1 MRSHKH
7 SVQLILMS
15 ILLFAFTLF
24 ALYHQNFE
32 IVFVGVLMLFLSLLP
47 LYLKST
53 INLHIPTI
61 FIYTGI
67 IFIFLSLFL
76 GQFSGFYDRFH
87 WYDAFLHFISAIIIG
102 FIGFIILF
110 AYSIKHKLQPQKSII
125 LFFVF
130 FFCLGVGALWE
141 IFEYGV
147 DAHFNTNMQVGSLD
161 DTMIDLI
168 VTGIG
173 ALISSILC
181 ALYMSKMV
189 VPVIDSVVDAVTNE
203 VIEENNR
210 MLNADT

>member
-1 MRSHKH
+1 
-7 SVQLILMS
+7 MS
-15 ILLFAFTLF
+15 IFLFVFTLY
-24 ALYHQNFE
+24 ALYHGNFE
-32 IVFVGVLMLFLSLLP
+32 IVFVGVLMLFLSVLP
-47 LYLKST
+47 LFLKSALD
-53 INLHIPTI
+53 LHIPAV

-67 IFIFLSLFL
+67 VFIFLSLFL

-87 WYDAFLHFISAIIIG
+87 WYDAFLHFLSAVIIG

-110 AYSIKHKLQPQKSII
+110 TYYTYHKIQPSKSII

-147 DAHFNTNMQVGSLD
+147 DARFNTNMQVGSLG

-173 ALISSILC
+173 ALVSTTIC
-181 ALYMSKMV
+181 ALYMSKV
-189 VPVIDSVVDAVTNE
+189 AVPVIDNMVGAVTKE
-203 VIEENNR
+203 VLEENNEAKR
-210 MLNADT
+210 ITT